1 MLMKI
6 ECRQQKASKK
16 KRLSLSYY
24 LTPRPSGAGQITLM
38 MIGGIILT
46 YLIAISLTDKSNSQ
60 ASAAQINEYKF
71 SSELA
76 NKRQLIVALQSIR
89 MHNVTRYQRKTKQ
102 SLEHSSLRL
111 FKTNDTSDD
120 FSRISGAPIL
130 NKSKVNSSP
139 IFAASVTPVQQG
151 W

>member
-1 MLMKI
+1 MKI

-16 KRLSLSYY
+16 KRASLSYY
-24 LTPRPSGAGQITLM
+24 LMVRLLVAGQITLM
-38 MIGGIILT
+38 MIGVIILT
-46 YLIAISLTDKSNSQ
+46 YLIAISLTDKSNLQ
-60 ASAAQINEYKF
+60 VSAAQINEYKF
-71 SSELA
+71 SSEFA

-102 SLEHSSLRL
+102 SLEHSSLSL

-120 FSRISGAPIL
+120 FSRISGVPIL
-130 NKSKVNSSP
+130 NKSKVSSSSLTDT
-139 IFAASVTPVQQG
+139 SVIPVQQG

>member
-1 MLMKI
+1 MKI
-6 ECRQQKASKK
+6 ECRQQKTSKI
-16 KRLSLSYY
+16 KRFSSSYY
-24 LTPRPSGAGQITLM
+24 LTPRLLAAGQMTLV
-38 MIGGIILT
+38 MIGLIILT

-102 SLEHSSLRL
+102 NLEQPPLSLS
-111 FKTNDTSDD
+111 KTNDTADD
-120 FSRISGAPIL
+120 LSRISSVPIL
-130 NKSKVNSSP
+130 NRNNINSSAS
-139 IFAASVTPVQQG
+139 FAASVTPVQQG

>member
-1 MLMKI
+1 MKM

-16 KRLSLSYY
+16 KPVSSNYY
-24 LTPRPSGAGQITLM
+24 LTPMLLAAGQMALVT
-38 MIGGIILT
+38 IGGIVLT
-46 YLIAISLTDKSNSQ
+46 YFITISLTDKSNSQ
-60 ASAAQINEYKF
+60 ASAAQINEYQF

-102 SLEHSSLRL
+102 NLEQRPLRL
-111 FKTNDTSDD
+111 SKTNDTADD
-120 FSRISGAPIL
+120 LSRISSAPIL
-130 NKSKVNSSP
+130 NRNNVNSSAS
-139 IFAASVTPVQQG
+139 FAASVTPVQQG